1 MLRLKDRAGGNGR
14 TVTDREDR
22 ERESRESDE
31 MLLLRRQREE
41 QEHRH
46 EVAERLREEPTDEP
60 EAEDQTSNE
69 RTLRRE

>member
-1 MLRLKDRAGGNGR
+1 M
-14 TVTDREDR
+14 TDREDR

-46 EVAERLREEPTDEP
+46 EVAERLREERTDEP
-60 EAEDQTSNE
+60 EAEDRPQTRGRSAGSD
-69 RTLRRE
+69 RAG

>member
-1 MLRLKDRAGGNGR
+1 
-14 TVTDREDR
+14 
-22 ERESRESDE
+22 

-46 EVAERLREEPTDEP
+46 EVAERLREERTDEP

>member
-46 EVAERLREEPTDEP
+46 EVTERLREERTDEP
-60 EAEDQTSNE
+60 EAEG
-69 RTLRRE
+69 